1 MDNPNGIKLD
11 VDGTGVYSTTSTI
24 KSKRA
29 DAILGLVLRICLV
42 WCICDIMLL
51 LLLESAAAID
61 ALSRDTEIVLVAAL
75 LDDDDV
81 VDREEDC
88 GAFAIAF
95 STGVLRDDE
104 AMDSKQ
110 RNIK

>member
-1 MDNPNGIKLD
+1 M
-11 VDGTGVYSTTSTI
+11 
-24 KSKRA
+24 
-29 DAILGLVLRICLV
+29 

-88 GAFAIAF
+88 GVLCRARIVDVEDANAF

-104 AMDSKQ
+104 AMESKQ